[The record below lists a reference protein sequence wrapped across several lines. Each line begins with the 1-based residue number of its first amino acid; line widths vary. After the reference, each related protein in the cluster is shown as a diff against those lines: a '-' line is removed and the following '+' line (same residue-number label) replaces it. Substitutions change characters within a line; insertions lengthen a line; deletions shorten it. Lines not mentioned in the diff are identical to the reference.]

1 MLSHDTRLRCD
12 LVDVYHTLYGTKRP
26 VCIPLL
32 ELSGIMNLSKHEPM
46 KKIKTPIPRHSRDTT
61 AIINED
67 LLKTTRSL
75 TPNREGSQQILLETV
90 ECMNVE
96 VVASEEKPKVRF
108 IQ

>member
-12 LVDVYHTLYGTKRP
+12 LVDVYYTLYGTKRP

-46 KKIKTPIPRHSRDTT
+46 KKIKTPIPKYST
-61 AIINED
+61 AIANEN
-67 LLKTTRSL
+67 LVKMTRSP
-75 TPNREGSQQILLETV
+75 TPNKEGSQPILLEAV

-96 VVASEEKPKVRF
+96 VVASEEKPKVIR
-108 IQ
+108 IYCK